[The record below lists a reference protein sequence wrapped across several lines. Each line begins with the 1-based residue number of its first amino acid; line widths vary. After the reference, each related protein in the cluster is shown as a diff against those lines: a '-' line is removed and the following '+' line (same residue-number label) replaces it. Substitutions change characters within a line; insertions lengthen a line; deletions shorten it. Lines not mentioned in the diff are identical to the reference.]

1 MADFEMTPEELRG
14 AASVFSTKS
23 EDMRNI
29 ISTLTQE
36 VENLDA
42 GWDGAA
48 QDAFFASYNEYKEP
62 MNQFPQL
69 LDQIAEQ
76 LNMLAENFET
86 LDSELAQQM
95 K

>member
-1 MADFEMTPEELRG
+1 MADFEMTPGELRD
-14 AASVFSTKS
+14 AATFFSAKS
-23 EDMRNI
+23 EDMKSI
-29 ISTLTQE
+29 INTLTQE
-36 VENLDA
+36 VDNLDA

-76 LNMLAENFET
+76 LKMLAENFEG
-86 LDSELAQQM
+86 LDSDLAQQM